1 MDRREFFKAGG
12 RKAAEVVVRLA
23 DERATQRAKQ
33 WLRPPY
39 AKPELEFLLSCT
51 RCDACMAACPHE
63 VIFTLPALY
72 GVEAAGTP
80 ALDLSARGCR
90 LCADWPCV
98 AACEPNA
105 LELDESAPRLATLT
119 IDTQV
124 CLPYSGPECGAC
136 AHACPVPGAL
146 QWADGIRPSINPDL
160 CPGCALCREACIT
173 EPKAITVAAMASE
186 PSERI

>member
-51 RCDACMAACPHE
+51 RCDACMAVCPHE

-80 ALDLSARGCR
+80 ALDLSAG
-90 LCADWPCV
+90 
-98 AACEPNA
+98 
-105 LELDESAPRLATLT
+105 SAPTGPASPPASQTLWSWT
-119 IDTQV
+119 K
-124 CLPYSGPECGAC
+124 AR
-136 AHACPVPGAL
+136 PGL
-146 QWADGIRPSINPDL
+146 RP
-160 CPGCALCREACIT
+160 
-173 EPKAITVAAMASE
+173 
-186 PSERI
+186 